1 METYSKKHIYF
12 IHKTLKAEIK
22 DKLNEYKK
30 NKDEL
35 NDYIEMEQFLLREA
49 EREIRSRDA
58 KYVISNFQERVLTI
72 INI

>member
-1 METYSKKHIYF
+1 M
-12 IHKTLKAEIK
+12 
-22 DKLNEYKK
+22 NEYKK